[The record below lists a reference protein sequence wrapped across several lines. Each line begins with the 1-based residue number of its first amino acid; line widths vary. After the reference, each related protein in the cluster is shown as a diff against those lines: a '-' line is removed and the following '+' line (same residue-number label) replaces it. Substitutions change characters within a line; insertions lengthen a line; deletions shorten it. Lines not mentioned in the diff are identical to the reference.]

1 MKNDLIERLLTR
13 ARIRRQIQTRKSVR
27 DGNPDRLANLLEEA
41 AEALKESQA
50 YSRRD
55 WLDLED

>member
-41 AEALKESQA
+41 AEALKEFQA
-50 YSRRD
+50 YGRRD

>member
-41 AEALKESQA
+41 AEALKEFQA